1 MRGCI
6 LLLGAGLLGLMVTP
20 ASAFDPVPSGAAYR
34 VEIDPQSVYS
44 AIRPREGKN
53 ARVVGLQFQIK
64 HIADQKTDVTFL
76 PEEIR
81 VFEDDKPVLNLQIL
95 APSQK
100 LSVVLALDISGS
112 MARGR
117 KMEDARTAALGFLD
131 RLAAES
137 EVGLIL
143 FDHLLRVAVA
153 PEKAAANKAAHRD
166 KLRGFIRDARPQGG
180 TAYLDAT
187 VKATELLRG
196 CTGRKVAV
204 VMTDGVDMNS
214 TATLK
219 VAVDSAVRED
229 VTVYT
234 VGIGE
239 KGKND
244 PVTTVLVLDR
254 SGSMLEKAD
263 EKDKDSKIEA
273 LRRAA
278 TRFVDLMRQNASTT
292 VLSFSSELDTPQPF
306 TSNKL
311 TLKTRIHSIAAE
323 GSTRL
328 YDATF
333 AGIETLVAGDT
344 AGKRAVVVLTDGKDE
359 GSPTI
364 HDDDEVIAR
373 AREAK
378 IPLYMLGL
386 GRPGEINEPVMRK
399 MAKETGGEYYYAGS
413 QAKLLELFENLSI
426 ELHDDGI
433 DEKTLRELA
442 EKTGG
447 KYTHVSELSHLEIF
461 YRRLADELQSTY
473 KVTFES
479 RRPSHDG
486 TARGIDVRLFR
497 GDAEVGTGGQ
507 IDDVARGV
515 VVPQMSY
522 AVYLAFLAGLGALLV
537 VPGLFRRAGRSAGP
551 T

>member
-1 MRGCI
+1 MRT
-6 LLLGAGLLGLMVTP
+6 LPPFLTLALVALSATP
-20 ASAFDPVPSGAAYR
+20 APAETRPPAPNAAFG
-34 VEIDPQSVYS
+34 VEIDPRSVYS
-44 AIRPREGKN
+44 AVRPREGKN
-53 ARVVGLQFQIK
+53 SRVVGLQFQIK
-64 HIADQKTDVTFL
+64 RLSDQKIDVSFL
-76 PEEIR
+76 PEEVR
-81 VFEDDKPVLNLQIL
+81 VFEDNKPVLNLQIL

-117 KMEDARTAALGFLD
+117 KMEDARAAALNFLD
-131 RLAAES
+131 RLGADA

-143 FDHLLRVAVA
+143 FDHLLRVKEA
-153 PEKAAANKAAHRD
+153 PQRDAAKKVAHRE
-166 KLRGFIRDARPQGG
+166 KLRQIIRDAKPQGG

-196 CTGRKVAV
+196 CTGRKVAI

-214 TATLK
+214 NASLKTAI
-219 VAVDSAVRED
+219 DSAVRED

-254 SGSMLEKAD
+254 SGSMNEKAD
-263 EKDKDSKIEA
+263 DKDTLTKIEA

-278 TRFVDLMRQNASTT
+278 TRFVDLMRHGTSATT
-292 VLSFSSELDTPQPF
+292 ILSFSSDLDPPQPF

-311 TLKTRIHSIAAE
+311 DLKTRIHSIAAE

-333 AGIETLVAGDT
+333 AGVETLVAGER

-359 GSPTI
+359 GNPAI
-364 HDDDEVIAR
+364 HDDDEVVAR
-373 AREAK
+373 AKEAK

-399 MAKETGGEYYYAGS
+399 MAKETGGEYYHAGN
-413 QAKLLELFENLSI
+413 QAKLLEVFENLSI

-433 DEKTLRELA
+433 DETTLKELA

-447 KYTHVSELSHLEIF
+447 KYTHVSELSQLELF
-461 YRRLADELQSTY
+461 YKQLADELQTTY
-473 KVTFES
+473 KVTFDS

-497 GDAEVGTGGQ
+497 GNEEVGTGGQ

-522 AVYLAFLAGLGALLV
+522 LVYMAFLAGLGALLV
-537 VPGLFRRAGRSAGP
+537 VPGMFRRAAR